1 MFGFEFEFEQGG
13 DEVYDLIP
21 RCARLAETFLAG
33 VHFTPTVLCCR
44 VPSWKGG
51 NLKVQLLEEDGEGK
65 TAAPC
70 CEGSPLG
77 DGDGMFAN
85 NFAGRMAA
93 EQAYGTDDDADA
105 ASLRRAAAFGT
116 SAGAVS
122 AGLGPE
128 GSVQL
133 AKSCQATTYCPADE
147 VSARYSRANPCSFCS
162 GLWFCLFSGFASSN
176 SRSLSSGFFK
186 ILSPS
191 DPDCVMV
198 RSFSTRAAQRSPS
211 SRCPS
216 KSWRGKCPSQPTCK
230 PQDSF

>member
-1 MFGFEFEFEQGG
+1 M
-13 DEVYDLIP
+13 
-21 RCARLAETFLAG
+21 
-33 VHFTPTVLCCR
+33 
-44 VPSWKGG
+44 PSWKGG

-65 TAAPC
+65 TAAPS

-147 VSARYSRANPCSFCS
+147 VSRPISASKKAALVFLWLCLCSPDSQVQIRARCA
-162 GLWFCLFSGFASSN
+162 LASS
-176 SRSLSSGFFK
+176 RS
-186 ILSPS
+186 
-191 DPDCVMV
+191 
-198 RSFSTRAAQRSPS
+198 
-211 SRCPS
+211 
-216 KSWRGKCPSQPTCK
+216 
-230 PQDSF
+230 

>member
-1 MFGFEFEFEQGG
+1 M
-13 DEVYDLIP
+13 
-21 RCARLAETFLAG
+21 
-33 VHFTPTVLCCR
+33 
-44 VPSWKGG
+44 PSWKGG

-65 TAAPC
+65 TAAPS

-133 AKSCQATTYCPADE
+133 AKSCQATTYLL
-147 VSARYSRANPCSFCS
+147 RAISMSTYPHSF
-162 GLWFCLFSGFASSN
+162 
-176 SRSLSSGFFK
+176 
-186 ILSPS
+186 
-191 DPDCVMV
+191 
-198 RSFSTRAAQRSPS
+198 
-211 SRCPS
+211 
-216 KSWRGKCPSQPTCK
+216 
-230 PQDSF
+230 

>member
-1 MFGFEFEFEQGG
+1 M
-13 DEVYDLIP
+13 
-21 RCARLAETFLAG
+21 
-33 VHFTPTVLCCR
+33 
-44 VPSWKGG
+44 PSWKGG

-65 TAAPC
+65 TAAPS

-147 VSARYSRANPCSFCS
+147 VSRARYSRPKKPCSLCS
-162 GLWFCLFSGFASSN
+162 GCGYVLQIRKFDSALVVLWL
-176 SRSLSSGFFK
+176 L
-186 ILSPS
+186 
-191 DPDCVMV
+191 
-198 RSFSTRAAQRSPS
+198 
-211 SRCPS
+211 
-216 KSWRGKCPSQPTCK
+216 
-230 PQDSF
+230 QDHESI

>member
-1 MFGFEFEFEQGG
+1 M
-13 DEVYDLIP
+13 
-21 RCARLAETFLAG
+21 
-33 VHFTPTVLCCR
+33 
-44 VPSWKGG
+44 PSWKGG

-65 TAAPC
+65 TAAPS

-133 AKSCQATTYCPADE
+133 ARSCQATTYGALNYRTAAHTLFLRPYLAH
-147 VSARYSRANPCSFCS
+147 FCS
-162 GLWFCLFSGFASSN
+162 VFRRFFVVFS
-176 SRSLSSGFFK
+176 
-186 ILSPS
+186 
-191 DPDCVMV
+191 V
-198 RSFSTRAAQRSPS
+198 
-211 SRCPS
+211 
-216 KSWRGKCPSQPTCK
+216 
-230 PQDSF
+230 